1 MFVGACLIPLLFVG
15 FCAYARDLIA
25 ASLHQRLI
33 TPVSF
38 YGYKRGAAS
47 VVGVT
52 YSLAIVS
59 ALISFHTAAQL
70 SSKEIACPAQLSV
83 VVHKAV
89 LTKRDT
95 VSDGVDKIGNNV
107 CTEFMRA
114 KCLDHASFN
123 MPQVSPDECK
133 SKTHG
138 NFDGSWQ
145 LILQLPKA
153 LHNGSFFVQG
163 VSRSFLRIPGAESE
177 TGTAASYHQLQKSL
191 RKCLESSECKYVS
204 CHDGMLHTDEYFY
217 AGKSGPCAYLKPDLF
232 KLSGYT
238 VYLNYTGLCSRPQQ
252 LQTRDFYEVA
262 KLAKSR
268 VQSSFSIAYTPT
280 SQFSISPAHASWI
293 CRGIP
298 TIVPMTGHVVAVP
311 ASSA

>member
-1 MFVGACLIPLLFVG
+1 MFVGSCLSPLLFVG

-52 YSLAIVS
+52 YSLAI
-59 ALISFHTAAQL
+59 L
-70 SSKEIACPAQLSV
+70 SSKEITCPAQLSV
-83 VVHKAV
+83 LVHKAV

-114 KCLDHASFN
+114 KCLDQASCL
-123 MPQVSPDECK
+123 VSPDECK

-145 LILQLPKA
+145 LILQYSCEPATLPKA

-163 VSRSFLRIPGAESE
+163 VSRSFLRIPGVESE

-232 KLSGYT
+232 RLSGYT

-298 TIVPMTGHVVAVP
+298 TIVPMTGHAVAVP